1 MYKSTGSLECGYL
14 TQQVKGQEQSTFLA
28 EKKLLCYSDF
38 YNIIIITI
46 IIVLSQEWVNISM

>member
-14 TQQVKGQEQSTFLA
+14 TQQVKGQEQSAFLA
-28 EKKLLCYSDF
+28 EKNLLCYSDF

>member
-14 TQQVKGQEQSTFLA
+14 TQQVKGQEQSTFL
-28 EKKLLCYSDF
+28 EKNLLCYSDF